1 MRAFFLAEG
10 PLRLRWSPWRR
21 GVGRTFLAIFLFCGA
36 AIGCHHG
43 QLRGGLFS
51 KSNVRYRI
59 GELPAGW
66 KPVSLSDNDLAWISN
81 GTDHSIAVNST
92 CEGYDD
98 VPLQALT
105 QHLLM
110 GFTDRHLIK
119 QEAEML
125 DGREAL
131 RSHYTARMD
140 GVPVELLLVVM
151 KKNGCIYDFT
161 YVSPVGRF
169 EEKLPD
175 FERLLEG
182 FKAEAP

>member
-1 MRAFFLAEG
+1 M
-10 PLRLRWSPWRR
+10 
-21 GVGRTFLAIFLFCGA
+21 
-36 AIGCHHG
+36 
-43 QLRGGLFS
+43 
-51 KSNVRYRI
+51 
-59 GELPAGW
+59 
-66 KPVSLSDNDLAWISN
+66 
-81 GTDHSIAVNST
+81 
-92 CEGYDD
+92 
-98 VPLQALT
+98 T

-131 RSHYTARMD
+131 RSHYTARID

-182 FKAEAP
+182 FKVEAP